1 MPRKP
6 AHKPELGD
14 ARSRLLTAAFAVI
27 RRKGYAATTVD
38 DLCQA
43 SGVSKGAFFHHFA
56 SKEALAVAAA
66 EHWSNVTG
74 GLFASAPY
82 HNAATPL
89 ARVLAYLDFRQ
100 AIVRGDVSEY
110 TCLVGTIVQEA
121 YDSSAAVRAACRD
134 SIFSHAA
141 TLEADLDAAIQA
153 AGRSDEFNAQSLAL
167 LTQAVLQGTFILAK
181 ADQDARHVIDG
192 IQHLK
197 RYLSQNL
204 TFAEQRD
211 QTS

>member
-6 AHKPELGD
+6 TQQPERGD
-14 ARSRLLTAAFAVI
+14 ARTRLLEAAFAVI
-27 RRKGYAATTVD
+27 RRQGYAATTVD
-38 DLCQA
+38 DLCLA

-66 EHWSNVTG
+66 EHWSQVTG
-74 GLFASAPY
+74 GLFAGASY
-82 HNAATPL
+82 HQAQTPL
-89 ARVLAYLDFRQ
+89 ARVLAYLDFRKALVQ
-100 AIVRGDVSEY
+100 GPVPEF

-121 YDSSAAVRAACRD
+121 FDRSPAVRAACRD

-153 AGRSDEFNAQSLAL
+153 ANRSSDLNARSLAL
-167 LTQAVLQGTFILAK
+167 LTQSVLQGAFILAK
-181 ADQDARHVIDG
+181 ADHNPTHVVDAID
-192 IQHLK
+192 HLK

-204 TFAEQRD
+204 GANRQ
-211 QTS
+211 